1 MENIVPFFLGGLFG
15 LLSAIPLGYLLL
27 RLLFRFRRL
36 PSDNLQTFY
45 RASGIGMLVLFP
57 PLFFVGFVL
66 FSMMIKG
73 ASIDIVQLSGESQR
87 LFAALIVLGVLAQL
101 FLGQR
106 LSLVSGE
113 RLIVERIF
121 SGTVYNL
128 SRGEISTIGIYKRIF
143 DHPHA
148 RIQLNLK
155 DGRILRL
162 FFGEQI
168 RPELTSWLNQ
178 N

>member
-1 MENIVPFFLGGLFG
+1 MGGSLVRGHSGLVGHADGKYYSLFLGGLFG

-45 RASGIGMLVLFP
+45 RASGIGM
-57 PLFFVGFVL
+57 
-66 FSMMIKG
+66 
-73 ASIDIVQLSGESQR
+73 
-87 LFAALIVLGVLAQL
+87 LAQL